1 MKKLQIKQTH
11 FTMRKII
18 SLMATLAFSAAFAQI
33 PTLEVGNEKKHP
45 VILQEAK
52 IDTKILGNLA
62 TTTATYTFYNS
73 GNRILEGN
81 LTFPLPEGVSVSGYA
96 LDINGKLRNAVPVPK
111 ERAKEVFES
120 IERRNVDPGII
131 EKVEG
136 NNFRTRIY
144 PLPEKGTRT
153 IQITY
158 HQELKNFASDYQYF
172 LSFANATT
180 IPKFNLKVWISE
192 TANVP
197 KILEN
202 PDGSFAFQK
211 QGNQW
216 IAEIT
221 KTDFTPNESLK
232 VTIPKNK
239 NSSNVVLQKAAG
251 DKFYFAANVGLDF
264 PIKEKPKSQKI
275 AIIWDNSYSGSKRNC
290 DKELQFLEAYF
301 SDNKNVSVSFSLLNN
316 TFEKAQE
323 FYISQGNWSE
333 LKNRILNV
341 KYDGG
346 TDFGALKEV
355 SGVEEYLLFSDG
367 ISNFGDLK
375 MKFKK
380 PLNSISSTPTSD
392 FNLLKL
398 LANQSGG
405 NFINLNELDS
415 QSALKIYKKLPVRF
429 LGFKENTNMQE
440 LFPNIGSVINEPIN
454 IFGIASGNLGKLTA
468 VFSVGNEKFETPV
481 DFSNAQQL
489 ENWQIAQFWA
499 QRKINEL
506 ELNSTQN
513 RNEIKNISEQ
523 FGVVSKNTSL
533 IVLDDINDYVR
544 YKITPPQEL
553 LAEYQKIISQN
564 KGRVLEQRKN
574 LLSKAFDKTRELKAW
589 WNTEFKPVEKKE
601 YPRISNQ
608 SDSISASPTPT
619 RAPQAE
625 RVMAMEVSSSDEM
638 VEIEAKPKGK
648 ITLVDVESTAEYMK
662 DFQNLQSAEV
672 IYQKYLE
679 NRSKHERQISYYF
692 DISKLL
698 FKKGNKELSLKVLST
713 LAELDLENEE
723 LYKTIYYLLKQRG
736 HYDKELWITQ
746 KILEWRP
753 FDAQSHRDYALALVD
768 NKRPQEALNIYK
780 SLLYQEFTDEISIR
794 DNGIE
799 EILIMEINNILK
811 QNKNVDGSKIDD
823 RLKADLPVDIRV
835 VINWNKDNT
844 DIDLWVTDPK
854 GEDCSYQHKST
865 AIGGRIS
872 NDFRQGFGPEQFL
885 LKKAIKGKYK
895 IKTNFFGER
904 QNILSGP
911 TTIMAEVYLYYSDG
925 RQERKI
931 AVFQSQKENKREN
944 DSKIL
949 IGEFEF

>member
-1 MKKLQIKQTH
+1 MKKIN
-11 FTMRKII
+11 
-18 SLMATLAFSAAFAQI
+18 SLIATLLFSVAIAQI
-33 PTLEVGNEKKHP
+33 PTLEVENQKKHP

-62 TTTATYTFYNS
+62 TTTATYTFYNPS
-73 GNRILEGN
+73 NRILEGK

-144 PLPEKGTRT
+144 PIPQNGSRT

-158 HQELKNFASDYQYF
+158 HQELKNIASDYQYF

-180 IPKFNLKVWISE
+180 IPKFNLRVWISE
-192 TANVP
+192 TATVP

-202 PDGSFAFQK
+202 PDGNFAFQK

-216 IAEIT
+216 IAEIA
-221 KTDFTPNESLK
+221 KSDFTPNESLK
-232 VTIPKNK
+232 VTIPKNQT
-239 NSSNVVLQKAAG
+239 SSNVVLQKASG

-264 PIKEKPKSQKI
+264 PVKEKPKSQKI
-275 AIIWDNSYSGSKRNC
+275 AIIWDNSFSGSKRNR
-290 DKELQFLEAYF
+290 DKELDFLNAYF

-316 TFEKAQE
+316 TFEKAEE
-323 FYISQGNWSE
+323 FNISQGNWSE
-333 LKNRILNV
+333 LKNKILNL

-346 TDFGALKEV
+346 TDFGALKEIN
-355 SGVEEYLLFSDG
+355 GIEEYLLFSDG
-367 ISNFGDLK
+367 ISNFGDLT

-380 PLNSISSTPTSD
+380 PLNSIASTPTSD

-405 NFINLNELDS
+405 NFINLNELDT
-415 QSALKIYKKLPVRF
+415 QAALKTYKKLPVRF
-429 LGFKENTNMQE
+429 LGFKENPNMQE
-440 LFPNIGSVINEPIN
+440 LFPNIGSVINDPVN
-454 IFGIASGNLGKLTA
+454 IFGITSGNAGKLTA
-468 VFSVGNEKFETPV
+468 VFSVGNEKFEILV
-481 DFSNAQQL
+481 DFSKAQQL

-513 RNEIKNISEQ
+513 RQEIKNISEQ

-553 LAEYQKIISQN
+553 LADYQKIVSQN

-574 LLSKAFDKTRELKAW
+574 LLSKAFDKTRELKTW
-589 WNTEFKPVEKKE
+589 WNTDFKPIEKKE

-608 SDSISASPTPT
+608 STPV
-619 RAPQAE
+619 PQAQRNVQIE
-625 RVMAMEVSSSDEM
+625 EAVVVGYNSSAKAMEVSSSDEM
-638 VEIEAKPKGK
+638 VDIIAAKPKGK
-648 ITLVDVESTAEYMK
+648 ITLVDVESTEEYMK
-662 DFQNLQSAEV
+662 DFQNLQSVEV

-679 NRSKHERQISYYF
+679 NRSKHEKQVSYYF

-698 FKKGNKELSLKVLST
+698 FKKGDKVLSLKVLST

-768 NKRPQEALNIYK
+768 NKKPQEALNIYK
-780 SLLYQEFTDEISIR
+780 SLLYQEFTDEISMR

-854 GEDCSYQHKST
+854 AKGEDCSYQHKST

-872 NDFRQGFGPEQFL
+872 NDFTQGFGPEQFL
-885 LKKAIKGKYK
+885 LKKAVKGKYK

-911 TTIMAEVYLYYSDG
+911 TTVMAEVYLYYSDG

-931 AVFQSQKENKREN
+931 AVFQSQKENKKES

>member
-1 MKKLQIKQTH
+1 MKKIN
-11 FTMRKII
+11 
-18 SLMATLAFSAAFAQI
+18 SLIATLLFSVALAQI
-33 PTLEVGNEKKHP
+33 PTLEIDNQKKHP

-62 TTTATYTFYNS
+62 TTTATYTFYNPS
-73 GNRILEGN
+73 NRILEGK

-144 PLPEKGTRT
+144 PIPQKASRT

-158 HQELKNFASDYQYF
+158 HQELKNVASDYQYF

-192 TANVP
+192 TATVP

-216 IAEIT
+216 IAEIA
-221 KTDFTPNESLK
+221 KSDFIPNESLK
-232 VTIPKNK
+232 VTIPKNQ
-239 NSSNVVLQKAAG
+239 NSSNVVLQKASG

-264 PIKEKPKSQKI
+264 PVKEKLKSEKI
-275 AIIWDNSYSGSKRNC
+275 AIIWDNSFSGSKRNR
-290 DKELQFLEAYF
+290 DKELDFLSAYF
-301 SDNKNVSVSFSLLNN
+301 ADNKNVSVSFSLLNN
-316 TFEKAQE
+316 TFEKAEE
-323 FYISQGNWSE
+323 FNISQGNWSE
-333 LKNRILNV
+333 LKARILNL

-346 TDFGALKEV
+346 TDFGALKELN
-355 SGVEEYLLFSDG
+355 GVEEYLLFSDG
-367 ISNFGDLK
+367 ISNFGDLT

-405 NFINLNELDS
+405 NFINLNELDT
-415 QSALKIYKKLPVRF
+415 QSALKTYKKLPIRF
-429 LGFKENTNMQE
+429 LGFKENPNMQE
-440 LFPNIGSVINEPIN
+440 LFPNISSVISEPVN
-454 IFGIASGNLGKLTA
+454 IFGITSGNTGKLTA
-468 VFSVGNEKFETPV
+468 IFSVGNEKFEIPV

-499 QRKINEL
+499 QKKINEL

-553 LAEYQKIISQN
+553 LADYQKIVSQN
-564 KGRVLEQRKN
+564 KGRVLAQRKN
-574 LLSKAFDKTRELKAW
+574 LLSKAFDKTRELKTW
-589 WNTEFKPVEKKE
+589 WNTEFKPAEKKE
-601 YPRISNQ
+601 YPRVANQ
-608 SDSISASPTPT
+608 SVDAPAPPNAVREVQASPV
-619 RAPQAE
+619 ADY
-625 RVMAMEVSSSDEM
+625 AMEVSSEKMMNNLAPSST
-638 VEIEAKPKGK
+638 GR
-648 ITLVDVESTAEYMK
+648 ITLVDVESTEEYMK

-679 NRSKHERQISYYF
+679 NRSKHEKQVSYYF

-698 FKKGNKELSLKVLST
+698 FKKGDKALSLKVLST
-713 LAELDLENEE
+713 LAELDFENEE

-768 NKRPQEALNIYK
+768 NKKPQEALNIYK
-780 SLLYQEFTDEISIR
+780 SLLYQEFTDEISMR

-811 QNKNVDGSKIDD
+811 LNKNVDGSKIDD

-872 NDFRQGFGPEQFL
+872 NDFTQGFGPEQFL
-885 LKKAIKGKYK
+885 LKKAVKGKYK

-911 TTIMAEVYLYYSDG
+911 TTVMAEVYLYYSDG

-931 AVFQSQKENKREN
+931 AVFQSQKENKKEN

>member
-1 MKKLQIKQTH
+1 MKKIN
-11 FTMRKII
+11 
-18 SLMATLAFSAAFAQI
+18 SLIATLLFSVAFAQI
-33 PTLEVGNEKKHP
+33 PTLEVENQKKHP

-62 TTTATYTFYNS
+62 TTTATYTFYNPS
-73 GNRILEGN
+73 NRILEGK

-144 PLPEKGTRT
+144 PIPQKGSRT

-158 HQELKNFASDYQYF
+158 HQELKNIASDYQYF
-172 LSFANATT
+172 LSFANETT

-192 TANVP
+192 TASIP

-216 IAEIT
+216 IAEIA
-221 KTDFTPNESLK
+221 KSDFTPNESLK
-232 VTIPKNK
+232 VTIPKNQ
-239 NSSNVVLQKAAG
+239 NLSNVVLQKASG
-251 DKFYFAANVGLDF
+251 DKFYFAANVGLNF
-264 PIKEKPKSQKI
+264 PVKEKPKSQKI
-275 AIIWDNSYSGSKRNC
+275 AIIWDNSFSGSKRNR
-290 DKELQFLEAYF
+290 DKELDFLNAYF
-301 SDNKNVSVSFSLLNN
+301 ADNKNVSVSFSLLNN
-316 TFEKAQE
+316 IFEKAEE
-323 FYISQGNWSE
+323 FNISQGNWSE
-333 LKNRILNV
+333 LKARILNL

-346 TDFGALKEV
+346 TDFGALKEIN
-355 SGVEEYLLFSDG
+355 GIEEYLLFSDG
-367 ISNFGDLK
+367 ISNFGDLT

-380 PLNSISSTPTSD
+380 PLNSIVSTPTSD

-405 NFINLNELDS
+405 NFINLNELDT
-415 QSALKIYKKLPVRF
+415 QSALKTYKKLPVRF
-429 LGFKENTNMQE
+429 LGFKENPNMQE
-440 LFPNIGSVINEPIN
+440 LFPNIGSVIGEPVN
-454 IFGIASGNLGKLTA
+454 IFGITSGNTGKLTA
-468 VFSVGNEKFETPV
+468 VFSVGNEKFEIPV
-481 DFSNAQQL
+481 DFSKAQQL
-489 ENWQIAQFWA
+489 ENWQVAQFWA

-513 RNEIKNISEQ
+513 RQEIKNISEQ

-553 LAEYQKIISQN
+553 LADYQKIVSQN

-574 LLSKAFDKTRELKAW
+574 LLSKAFDKTRELKTW

-608 SDSISASPTPT
+608 STPV
-619 RAPQAE
+619 PQAQRDVPLSE
-625 RVMAMEVSSSDEM
+625 VINSGRADMTIEVSSSNKM
-638 VEIEAKPKGK
+638 VESEAKPKGK
-648 ITLVDVESTAEYMK
+648 ITLVDVESTEEYMK

-679 NRSKHERQISYYF
+679 NRSKHEKQVSYYF

-698 FKKGNKELSLKVLST
+698 FKKGDKALSLKVLST

-768 NKRPQEALNIYK
+768 NKKPQEALNIYK
-780 SLLYQEFTDEISIR
+780 SLLYQEFTDEISMR

-872 NDFRQGFGPEQFL
+872 NDFTQGFGPEQFL
-885 LKKAIKGKYK
+885 LKKAVKGKYK

-911 TTIMAEVYLYYSDG
+911 TTVMAEVYLYYSDG

-931 AVFQSQKENKREN
+931 AVFQSQKENKKEN

>member
-1 MKKLQIKQTH
+1 MKK
-11 FTMRKII
+11 MN
-18 SLMATLAFSAAFAQI
+18 SLIATLLFSIAFAQI
-33 PTLEVGNEKKHP
+33 PTLEVDNQKKHP

-62 TTTATYTFYNS
+62 TTTATYTFYNPS
-73 GNRILEGN
+73 NRILEGK

-144 PLPEKGTRT
+144 PIPQKGSRT

-158 HQELKNFASDYQYF
+158 HQELKNIASDYQYF
-172 LSFANATT
+172 LSFANETT

-192 TANVP
+192 TASIP

-216 IAEIT
+216 IAEIA
-221 KTDFTPNESLK
+221 KSDFTPNESLK
-232 VTIPKNK
+232 VTIPKNQ
-239 NSSNVVLQKAAG
+239 NLSNVVLQKASG
-251 DKFYFAANVGLDF
+251 DKFYFAANVGLNF
-264 PIKEKPKSQKI
+264 PVKEKPKSQKI
-275 AIIWDNSYSGSKRNC
+275 AIIWDNSFSGSKRNR
-290 DKELQFLEAYF
+290 DKELDFLNAYF
-301 SDNKNVSVSFSLLNN
+301 ADNKNVSVSFSLLNN
-316 TFEKAQE
+316 IFEKAEE
-323 FYISQGNWSE
+323 FNISQGNWSE
-333 LKNRILNV
+333 LKARILNL

-346 TDFGALKEV
+346 TDFGALKEIN
-355 SGVEEYLLFSDG
+355 GIEEYLLFSDG
-367 ISNFGDLK
+367 ISNFGDLT

-380 PLNSISSTPTSD
+380 PLNSIVSTPTSD

-405 NFINLNELDS
+405 NFINLNELDT
-415 QSALKIYKKLPVRF
+415 QSALKTYKKLPVRF
-429 LGFKENTNMQE
+429 LGFKENPNMQE
-440 LFPNIGSVINEPIN
+440 LFPNISSVISEPVN
-454 IFGIASGNLGKLTA
+454 IFGITSGNAGKLTA

-481 DFSNAQQL
+481 DFSKAQQL

-513 RNEIKNISEQ
+513 RQEIKNISEQ

-553 LAEYQKIISQN
+553 LADYQKIVSQN

-574 LLSKAFDKTRELKAW
+574 LLSKAFDKTRELKTW
-589 WNTEFKPVEKKE
+589 WNTDFKPIEKKE

-608 SDSISASPTPT
+608 STPV
-619 RAPQAE
+619 PQAQRNVQIE
-625 RVMAMEVSSSDEM
+625 EAVVVGYNSSAKAMEVSSSDEM
-638 VEIEAKPKGK
+638 VDIIAEKPKGK
-648 ITLVDVESTAEYMK
+648 ITLVDVESTEEYMK

-672 IYQKYLE
+672 IYQRYLE
-679 NRSKHERQISYYF
+679 NRSKHEKQVSYYF

-698 FKKGNKELSLKVLST
+698 FKKGDKALSLKVLST

-768 NKRPQEALNIYK
+768 NKKPQEALNIYR
-780 SLLYQEFTDEISIR
+780 SLLYQEFTDEISVR

-872 NDFRQGFGPEQFL
+872 NDFTQGFGPEQFL
-885 LKKAIKGKYK
+885 LKKAVKGKYK

-911 TTIMAEVYLYYSDG
+911 TTVMAEVYLYYSDG

-931 AVFQSQKENKREN
+931 AVFQSQKENKKES

>member
-1 MKKLQIKQTH
+1 MKKIN
-11 FTMRKII
+11 
-18 SLMATLAFSAAFAQI
+18 SLIATLLFSVAFAQI
-33 PTLEVGNEKKHP
+33 PTLEVENQKKHP

-62 TTTATYTFYNS
+62 TTTATYTFYNPS
-73 GNRILEGN
+73 NRILEGK

-144 PLPEKGTRT
+144 PIPQKGSRT

-158 HQELKNFASDYQYF
+158 HQELKNVASDYQYF

-192 TANVP
+192 TATVP

-216 IAEIT
+216 IAEVA
-221 KTDFTPNESLK
+221 KSDFTPNESLK
-232 VTIPKNK
+232 VTIPKNQ
-239 NSSNVVLQKAAG
+239 NSSNVVLQKASG
-251 DKFYFAANVGLDF
+251 DKFYFAANVGLDL
-264 PIKEKPKSQKI
+264 PVKEKPRSQKI
-275 AIIWDNSYSGSKRNC
+275 AIIWDNSFSGSKRNR
-290 DKELQFLEAYF
+290 DKELDFLNAYF
-301 SDNKNVSVSFSLLNN
+301 ADNKNVSVSFSLLNN
-316 TFEKAQE
+316 TFEKTEE
-323 FYISQGNWSE
+323 FNISQGNWGE
-333 LKNRILNV
+333 LKNKILNL

-346 TDFGALKEV
+346 TDLGALKEIN
-355 SGVEEYLLFSDG
+355 GVEEYLLFSDG
-367 ISNFGDLK
+367 ISNFGDLT

-380 PLNSISSTPTSD
+380 PLNSIASTPTSD

-405 NFINLNELDS
+405 NFINLNELDTR
-415 QSALKIYKKLPVRF
+415 SALKTYKKLPVRF
-429 LGFKENTNMQE
+429 LGFKENPNMQE
-440 LFPNIGSVINEPIN
+440 LFPNIGSVISEPVN
-454 IFGIASGNLGKLTA
+454 IFGITSGNAGKLTA

-481 DFSNAQQL
+481 DFSKAQQL

-499 QRKINEL
+499 QKKINEL

-553 LAEYQKIISQN
+553 LADYQKIVSQN
-564 KGRVLEQRKN
+564 KGKVLEQRKN
-574 LLSKAFDKTRELKAW
+574 LLSKAFDKTRELKTW

-608 SDSISASPTPT
+608 STPV
-619 RAPQAE
+619 PQAQRNVQIE
-625 RVMAMEVSSSDEM
+625 EAVVVGYNSSAKEMEASSSDAM
-638 VEIEAKPKGK
+638 VDIIAEKPKGK
-648 ITLVDVESTAEYMK
+648 ITLVDVESTEEYMK
-662 DFQNLQSAEV
+662 DFQNLQSTEV

-679 NRSKHERQISYYF
+679 NRSKHEKQVSYYF

-698 FKKGNKELSLKVLST
+698 FKKGDKALSLKVLST

-753 FDAQSHRDYALALVD
+753 FDAQSHRDHALALVD
-768 NKRPQEALNIYK
+768 NKRPQEALKIYR
-780 SLLYQEFTDEISIR
+780 SLLYQEFTDEISMR

-872 NDFRQGFGPEQFL
+872 NDFTQGFGPEQFL
-885 LKKAIKGKYK
+885 LKKAVKGKYK

-911 TTIMAEVYLYYSDG
+911 TTVMAEVYLYYSDG

-931 AVFQSQKENKREN
+931 AVFQSQKENKKEN

>member
-1 MKKLQIKQTH
+1 MK
-11 FTMRKII
+11 KII
-18 SLMATLAFSAAFAQI
+18 SLMTTLAFSVAFAQI
-33 PTLEVGNEKKHP
+33 PTLEIGNEKKHP
-45 VILQEAK
+45 VVLQEAK

-62 TTTATYTFYNS
+62 TTTATYTFYNPS
-73 GNRILEGN
+73 NRILEGT

-120 IERRNVDPGII
+120 IEKRNVDPGII

-144 PLPEKGTRT
+144 PLPQNGSRT

-216 IAEIT
+216 IAEIN
-221 KTDFTPNESLK
+221 KTDFRPNESLK
-232 VTIPKNK
+232 VTIPKNQ
-239 NSSNVVLQKAAG
+239 NSSNVVLQKASG

-264 PIKEKPKSQKI
+264 PVKEKPKSQKI
-275 AIIWDNSYSGSKRNC
+275 AIIWDNSFSGSKRNR
-290 DKELQFLEAYF
+290 DKELQFLDVYF
-301 SDNKNVSVSFSLLNN
+301 ADNKNVSVSFSLLNN
-316 TFEKAQE
+316 TFEKAEE
-323 FYISQGNWSE
+323 FSISQGNWSE
-333 LKNRILNV
+333 LKSKILNL

-346 TDFGALKEV
+346 TDFGALKEMN
-355 SGVEEYLLFSDG
+355 GVEEYLLFSDG
-367 ISNFGDLK
+367 ISNFGDLTI
-375 MKFKK
+375 KFKK

-405 NFINLNELDS
+405 NFINLNELDT
-415 QSALKIYKKLPVRF
+415 QSALKTYKRLPVRF
-429 LGFKENTNMQE
+429 LGFKENPNMQE
-440 LFPNIGSVINEPIN
+440 LFPNIGSVISEPVN
-454 IFGIASGNLGKLTA
+454 IFGISSGNVGKLTA

-513 RNEIKNISEQ
+513 RQEIKNISEQ

-544 YKITPPQEL
+544 YKIIPPQEL
-553 LAEYQKIISQN
+553 LADYQKIVSQN

-574 LLSKAFDKTRELKAW
+574 LLSKAFDKTRELKTW

-601 YPRISNQ
+601 YPRVSNQ
-608 SDSISASPTPT
+608 SVVDAPAPPNAVREVQASPV
-619 RAPQAE
+619 ADYAD
-625 RVMAMEVSSSDEM
+625 EVSSSDKM
-638 VEIEAKPKGK
+638 IERESQPKGK

-679 NRSKHERQISYYF
+679 NRSKHEKQVSYYF

-698 FKKGNKELSLKVLST
+698 FKKGDKALSLKVLST

-768 NKRPQEALNIYK
+768 NKKPQEALNIYK
-780 SLLYQEFTDEISIR
+780 SLLYQEFTDEISMR

-854 GEDCSYQHKST
+854 GEDCSYGHKST
-865 AIGGRIS
+865 QIGGRLS
-872 NDFRQGFGPEQFL
+872 NDFTQGFGPEQFL
-885 LKKAIKGKYK
+885 LKKAVKGKYK

-911 TTIMAEVYLYYSDG
+911 TTVMAEVYLYYSDG

-931 AVFQSQKENKREN
+931 AVFQSQKENKQES

>member
-1 MKKLQIKQTH
+1 MKKIN
-11 FTMRKII
+11 
-18 SLMATLAFSAAFAQI
+18 SLIATLLFSIAIAQI
-33 PTLEVGNEKKHP
+33 PTLEVENQKKHP

-62 TTTATYTFYNS
+62 TTTATYTFYNPS
-73 GNRILEGN
+73 NRILEGK

-144 PLPEKGTRT
+144 PIPQKGSRT

-158 HQELKNFASDYQYF
+158 HQELKNVASDYQYF

-180 IPKFNLKVWISE
+180 IPKFNLRVWISE
-192 TANVP
+192 TATVP

-216 IAEIT
+216 IAEIS
-221 KTDFTPNESLK
+221 KTDFKPNESLK
-232 VTIPKNK
+232 VTIPKNQS
-239 NSSNVVLQKAAG
+239 SSNVVLQKASG

-264 PIKEKPKSQKI
+264 PVKEKPKSQKI
-275 AIIWDNSYSGSKRNC
+275 AIIWDNSFSGSKRNR
-290 DKELQFLEAYF
+290 DKELDFLNAYF
-301 SDNKNVSVSFSLLNN
+301 ADNKNVSVSFSLLNN
-316 TFEKAQE
+316 TFEKAEE
-323 FYISQGNWSE
+323 FNISQGNWSE
-333 LKNRILNV
+333 LKNKILNL

-346 TDFGALKEV
+346 TDFGALKEIN
-355 SGVEEYLLFSDG
+355 GVEEYLLFSDG
-367 ISNFGDLK
+367 ISNFGDLT

-380 PLNSISSTPTSD
+380 PLNSIASTPTSD

-405 NFINLNELDS
+405 NFINLNELDT
-415 QSALKIYKKLPVRF
+415 QSALKTYKKLPVRF
-429 LGFKENTNMQE
+429 LGFKENPNMQE
-440 LFPNIGSVINEPIN
+440 LFPNIGSVINEPVN
-454 IFGIASGNLGKLTA
+454 IFGITSGNAGKLTA

-481 DFSNAQQL
+481 DFSKAQQL

-499 QRKINEL
+499 QKKINEL

-553 LAEYQKIISQN
+553 LADYQKIVSQN

-574 LLSKAFDKTRELKAW
+574 LLSKAFDKTRELKTW

-608 SDSISASPTPT
+608 STPV
-619 RAPQAE
+619 PQAQRNVQIE
-625 RVMAMEVSSSDEM
+625 EAVVVGYNSSAKEMEASSSDAM
-638 VEIEAKPKGK
+638 VDIIAEKPKGK
-648 ITLVDVESTAEYMK
+648 ITLVDVESTEEYMK
-662 DFQNLQSAEV
+662 NFQNLQSTEV

-679 NRSKHERQISYYF
+679 NRSKHEKQVSYYF

-698 FKKGNKELSLKVLST
+698 FKKGDKVLSLKVLST

-768 NKRPQEALNIYK
+768 NKKPQEALNIYK
-780 SLLYQEFTDEISIR
+780 SLLYQEFTDEISMR

-872 NDFRQGFGPEQFL
+872 NDFTQGFGPEQFL
-885 LKKAIKGKYK
+885 LKKAVKGKYK

-911 TTIMAEVYLYYSDG
+911 TTVMAEVYLYYSDG

-931 AVFQSQKENKREN
+931 AVFQSQKENKKEN

>member
-1 MKKLQIKQTH
+1 MKKIN
-11 FTMRKII
+11 
-18 SLMATLAFSAAFAQI
+18 SLIATLLFSVAFAQI
-33 PTLEVGNEKKHP
+33 PTLEVENQKKHP

-62 TTTATYTFYNS
+62 TTTATYTFYNPS
-73 GNRILEGN
+73 NRILEGK

-144 PLPEKGTRT
+144 PIPQKGSRT

-158 HQELKNFASDYQYF
+158 HQELKNVASDYQYF

-192 TANVP
+192 TATVP

-216 IAEIT
+216 IAEIA
-221 KTDFTPNESLK
+221 KSDFTPNESLK
-232 VTIPKNK
+232 VTIPKNQ
-239 NSSNVVLQKAAG
+239 NSSNVVLQKASG
-251 DKFYFAANVGLDF
+251 DKFYFAANVGLDL
-264 PIKEKPKSQKI
+264 PVKEKPRSQKI
-275 AIIWDNSYSGSKRNC
+275 AIIWDNSFSGSKRNR
-290 DKELQFLEAYF
+290 DKELDFLNAYF
-301 SDNKNVSVSFSLLNN
+301 TDNKNVSVSFSLLNN
-316 TFEKAQE
+316 TFEKAEE
-323 FYISQGNWSE
+323 FNISQGNWGE
-333 LKNRILNV
+333 LKNKILNL

-346 TDFGALKEV
+346 TDLGALKEIN
-355 SGVEEYLLFSDG
+355 GVEEYLLFSDG
-367 ISNFGDLK
+367 ISNFGDLT

-380 PLNSISSTPTSD
+380 PLNSIASTPTSD

-405 NFINLNELDS
+405 NFINLNELDTR
-415 QSALKIYKKLPVRF
+415 SALKTYKKLPVRF
-429 LGFKENTNMQE
+429 LGFKENPNLQE
-440 LFPNIGSVINEPIN
+440 LFPNIGSVISEPVN
-454 IFGIASGNLGKLTA
+454 IFGITSGNAGELTA
-468 VFSVGNEKFETPV
+468 IFSVGNEKFETPV
-481 DFSNAQQL
+481 DFSKAQQL

-499 QRKINEL
+499 QKKINEL

-513 RNEIKNISEQ
+513 RQEIKNISEQ

-553 LAEYQKIISQN
+553 LADYQKIVSQN

-574 LLSKAFDKTRELKAW
+574 LLSKAFDKTRELKTW

-608 SDSISASPTPT
+608 STPV
-619 RAPQAE
+619 PQAQRNVQIE
-625 RVMAMEVSSSDEM
+625 EAVVVGYNSSAKEMEASSSDAM
-638 VEIEAKPKGK
+638 VDIIAEKPKGK
-648 ITLVDVESTAEYMK
+648 ITLVDVESTEEYMK
-662 DFQNLQSAEV
+662 DFQNLQSTEV

-679 NRSKHERQISYYF
+679 NRSKHEKQVSYYF

-698 FKKGNKELSLKVLST
+698 FKKGDKALSLKVLST

-753 FDAQSHRDYALALVD
+753 FDAQSHRDHALALVD
-768 NKRPQEALNIYK
+768 NKKPQEALNIYR
-780 SLLYQEFTDEISIR
+780 SLLYQEFTDEISMR

-872 NDFRQGFGPEQFL
+872 NDFTQGFGPEQFL
-885 LKKAIKGKYK
+885 LKKAVKGKYK

-911 TTIMAEVYLYYSDG
+911 TTVMAEVYLYYSDG

-931 AVFQSQKENKREN
+931 AVFQSQKENKKEN

>member
-1 MKKLQIKQTH
+1 MKKINCLI
-11 FTMRKII
+11 
-18 SLMATLAFSAAFAQI
+18 ATLLFSVAFAQI
-33 PTLEVGNEKKHP
+33 PTLEVDNQKKHP

-62 TTTATYTFYNS
+62 TTTATYTFYNPS
-73 GNRILEGN
+73 NRILEGK

-144 PLPEKGTRT
+144 PIPQNGSRT

-158 HQELKNFASDYQYF
+158 HQELKNNNSDYQYF

-192 TANVP
+192 TASIP

-216 IAEIT
+216 IAEIA
-221 KTDFTPNESLK
+221 KSDFTPNESLK
-232 VTIPKNK
+232 VTIPKNQ
-239 NSSNVVLQKAAG
+239 NSSNVVLQKASG
-251 DKFYFAANVGLDF
+251 DKFYFAANVGLNL
-264 PIKEKPKSQKI
+264 PVKEKQRSQKI
-275 AIIWDNSYSGSKRNC
+275 AIIWDNSFSGSKRNR
-290 DKELQFLEAYF
+290 DKELQFLDSYF
-301 SDNKNVSVSFSLLNN
+301 ADNKNVSVSFSLLNN
-316 TFEKAQE
+316 TFEKAEE
-323 FYISQGNWSE
+323 FNISQGNWSE
-333 LKNRILNV
+333 LKNKILNL

-346 TDFGALKEV
+346 TDFGALKEIN
-355 SGVEEYLLFSDG
+355 GVEEYLLFSDG
-367 ISNFGDLK
+367 ISNFGDLT

-380 PLNSISSTPTSD
+380 PLNSIASTPTSD

-405 NFINLNELDS
+405 NFINLNELDT
-415 QSALKIYKKLPVRF
+415 QSALKTYKKLPVRF
-429 LGFKENTNMQE
+429 LGFKENPNMQE
-440 LFPNIGSVINEPIN
+440 LFPNIGSVISEPVN
-454 IFGIASGNLGKLTA
+454 IFGIISGNTGKLTA

-481 DFSNAQQL
+481 DFSQAQQL

-513 RNEIKNISEQ
+513 RQEIKNISEQ

-553 LAEYQKIISQN
+553 LADYNKIISQN

-574 LLSKAFDKTRELKAW
+574 LLSKAFDKTRELKTW

-608 SDSISASPTPT
+608 STSV
-619 RAPQAE
+619 PQAQRNVQIE
-625 RVMAMEVSSSDEM
+625 EAVVVGYNSSAKEMEVSRSDKM
-638 VEIEAKPKGK
+638 VDIIAEKPKGK
-648 ITLVDVESTAEYMK
+648 ITLIDVESTEEYMK
-662 DFQNLQSAEV
+662 DFQNLQSADV
-672 IYQKYLE
+672 IYQMYLE
-679 NRSKHERQISYYF
+679 NRSKHEKQVSYYF

-698 FKKGNKELSLKVLST
+698 FKKGDKELSLKVLST

-768 NKRPQEALNIYK
+768 NKKPQEALNIYK
-780 SLLYQEFTDEISIR
+780 SLLYQEFTDEISVR

-799 EILIMEINNILK
+799 EILIMEINNILS

-823 RLKADLPVDIRV
+823 RLKANLPVDIRV
-835 VINWNKDNT
+835 VINWNKDNK

-872 NDFRQGFGPEQFL
+872 NDFTQGFGPEQFL
-885 LKKAIKGKYK
+885 LKKAVKGKYK

-904 QNILSGP
+904 QNMLSGP
-911 TTIMAEVYLYYSDG
+911 TTVMAEVYLYYSDG

-931 AVFQSQKENKREN
+931 AVFQSQKENKKEN

>member
-1 MKKLQIKQTH
+1 MKKINC
-11 FTMRKII
+11 F
-18 SLMATLAFSAAFAQI
+18 MATLLFSVAFAQFPI
-33 PTLEVGNEKKHP
+33 LEIGNEKKHP

-62 TTTATYTFYNS
+62 TTTATYTFYNPS
-73 GNRILEGN
+73 NRILEGK

-144 PLPEKGTRT
+144 PIPQNGSRT

-192 TANVP
+192 TAAIP

-202 PDGSFAFQK
+202 PDGSFSFQK

-216 IAEIT
+216 IAEIS
-221 KTDFTPNESLK
+221 KNDFRPNESLK
-232 VTIPKNK
+232 ITIPKNQ
-239 NSSNVVLQKAAG
+239 NSSNVVLQKASG
-251 DKFYFAANVGLDF
+251 DKYYFAANVGLDF
-264 PIKEKPKSQKI
+264 PVKEKPKSQKI
-275 AIIWDNSYSGSKRNC
+275 AIIWDNSFSGSKRNR
-290 DKELQFLEAYF
+290 DKELQFLNAYF
-301 SDNKNVSVSFSLLNN
+301 NDNKEVSVSFSLLNN
-316 TFEKAQE
+316 TFEKAE
-323 FYISQGNWSE
+323 EYSISQGNWAD
-333 LKNRILNV
+333 LKNKILNL

-346 TDFGALKEV
+346 TDFGALKEIN
-355 SGVEEYLLFSDG
+355 GVEECLLFSDG
-367 ISNFGDLK
+367 ISNFGDFI

-380 PLNSISSTPTSD
+380 PVNSISSTPTSD
-392 FNLLKL
+392 FNLLTL

-405 NFINLNELDS
+405 NFINLNELDT
-415 QSALKIYKKLPVRF
+415 SAAFKAYKKLPIRF
-429 LGFKENTNMQE
+429 LGFKENQNMQE
-440 LFPNIGSVINEPIN
+440 LFPNIGLVISEPVN
-454 IFGIASGNLGKLTA
+454 IFGITTGNVGKLTA
-468 VFSVGNEKFETPV
+468 VFSVGNEKFESPV
-481 DFSNAQQL
+481 DFSKAQLL
-489 ENWQIAQFWA
+489 ENWQISQFWA

-513 RNEIKNISEQ
+513 RQEIKNISEQ

-533 IVLDDINDYVR
+533 IVLDDIDDYIR

-553 LAEYQKIISQN
+553 LAQYQKVIANSEN
-564 KGRVLEQRKN
+564 KVLEKRKI
-574 LLSKAFDKTRELKAW
+574 LLSKAFDKTKELKTW
-589 WNTEFKPVEKKE
+589 WNTEFKPLEKKK
-601 YPRISNQ
+601 YPKVANQ
-608 SDSISASPTPT
+608 SVAE
-619 RAPQAE
+619 PQANAVMSE
-625 RVMAMEVSSSDEM
+625 VVNSGRVDMSMEIYSDKA
-638 VEIEAKPKGK
+638 IKKSQDSNGK
-648 ITLVDVESTAEYMK
+648 ITLIDIESTEEYMQ
-662 DFQNLQSAEV
+662 DFQNLQSADV

-679 NRSKHERQISYYF
+679 NRSKHEKQVSYYF
-692 DISKLL
+692 DVSKLL
-698 FKKGNKELSLKVLST
+698 FKKGDKVLSLKVLST

-736 HYDKELWITQ
+736 YYDKELWVTQ

-768 NKRPQEALNIYK
+768 NKKPQEALNVYK
-780 SLLYQEFTDEISIR
+780 SLLYQEFTDEISTR

-811 QNKNVDGSKIDD
+811 QNKNIDGSKIDD

-854 GEDCSYQHKST
+854 GEDCSYSHKST
-865 AIGGRIS
+865 AIGGRLS
-872 NDFRQGFGPEQFL
+872 NDFTQGFGPEQFL
-885 LKKAIKGKYK
+885 LKKAVKGKYK

-904 QNILSGP
+904 QNMISGP

-931 AVFQSQKENKREN
+931 AVFQSQKENKKES

>member
-1 MKKLQIKQTH
+1 MKKIN
-11 FTMRKII
+11 
-18 SLMATLAFSAAFAQI
+18 SLIATLLFSIAFAQI
-33 PTLEVGNEKKHP
+33 PTLEVENQKKHP

-52 IDTKILGNLA
+52 IDAKILGNLA
-62 TTTATYTFYNS
+62 TTTATYTFYNPS
-73 GNRILEGN
+73 NRILEGK

-144 PLPEKGTRT
+144 PIPQNGSRT

-158 HQELKNFASDYQYF
+158 HQELKNIASDYQYF

-180 IPKFNLKVWISE
+180 IPKFNLRVWISE
-192 TANVP
+192 TATVP

-202 PDGSFAFQK
+202 PDGNFAFQK

-216 IAEIT
+216 IAEIA
-221 KTDFTPNESLK
+221 KSDFTPNESLK
-232 VTIPKNK
+232 VTIPKNQT
-239 NSSNVVLQKAAG
+239 SSNVVLQKASG

-264 PIKEKPKSQKI
+264 PVKEKPKSQKI
-275 AIIWDNSYSGSKRNC
+275 AIIWDNSFSGSKRNR
-290 DKELQFLEAYF
+290 DKELDFLNAYF
-301 SDNKNVSVSFSLLNN
+301 ADNKNVSVSFSLLNN
-316 TFEKAQE
+316 TFEKAEE
-323 FYISQGNWSE
+323 FNISQGNWSE
-333 LKNRILNV
+333 LKARILNL

-346 TDFGALKEV
+346 TDFGALKELN
-355 SGVEEYLLFSDG
+355 GVEEYLLFSDG
-367 ISNFGDLK
+367 ISNFGDLM

-380 PLNSISSTPTSD
+380 PLNSIASTPTSD

-405 NFINLNELDS
+405 NFINLNELDT
-415 QSALKIYKKLPVRF
+415 QAALKTYKKLPVRF
-429 LGFKENTNMQE
+429 LGFKENPNMQE
-440 LFPNIGSVINEPIN
+440 LFPNIGSVISEPVN
-454 IFGIASGNLGKLTA
+454 IFGITSGNAGKLTA

-481 DFSNAQQL
+481 DFSKAQQL

-499 QRKINEL
+499 QKKINEL

-513 RNEIKNISEQ
+513 RQEIKNISEQ

-553 LAEYQKIISQN
+553 LADYQKIVSQN

-574 LLSKAFDKTRELKAW
+574 LLSKAFDKTRELKTW
-589 WNTEFKPVEKKE
+589 WNTDFKPIEKKE

-608 SDSISASPTPT
+608 STPV
-619 RAPQAE
+619 PQAQRNVQIE
-625 RVMAMEVSSSDEM
+625 EAVVVGYNSSAKAMEVSSSDEM
-638 VEIEAKPKGK
+638 VDIIAEKPKGK
-648 ITLVDVESTAEYMK
+648 ITLVDVESTEEYMK

-679 NRSKHERQISYYF
+679 NRSKHEKQVSYYF

-698 FKKGNKELSLKVLST
+698 FKKGDKALSLKVLST

-768 NKRPQEALNIYK
+768 NKKPQEALNIYK
-780 SLLYQEFTDEISIR
+780 SLLYQEFTDEISMR

-872 NDFRQGFGPEQFL
+872 NDFTQGFGPEQFL
-885 LKKAIKGKYK
+885 LKKAVKGKYK

-911 TTIMAEVYLYYSDG
+911 TTVMAEVYLYYSDG

-931 AVFQSQKENKREN
+931 AVFQSQKENKKES

>member
-1 MKKLQIKQTH
+1 MKKIN
-11 FTMRKII
+11 
-18 SLMATLAFSAAFAQI
+18 SLIATLLFSVAFAQI
-33 PTLEVGNEKKHP
+33 PTLEVENQKKHP

-62 TTTATYTFYNS
+62 TTTATYTFYNPS
-73 GNRILEGN
+73 NRILEGK

-144 PLPEKGTRT
+144 PIPQKGSRT

-158 HQELKNFASDYQYF
+158 HQELKNVASDYQYF

-192 TANVP
+192 TATVP

-216 IAEIT
+216 IAEVA
-221 KTDFTPNESLK
+221 KSDFTPNESLK
-232 VTIPKNK
+232 VTIPKNQ
-239 NSSNVVLQKAAG
+239 NSSNVVLQKASG
-251 DKFYFAANVGLDF
+251 DKFYFAANVGLDL
-264 PIKEKPKSQKI
+264 PVKEKPRSQKI
-275 AIIWDNSYSGSKRNC
+275 AIIWDNSFSGSKRNR
-290 DKELQFLEAYF
+290 DKELDFLNAYF
-301 SDNKNVSVSFSLLNN
+301 ADNKNVSVSFSLLNN
-316 TFEKAQE
+316 TFEKTEE
-323 FYISQGNWSE
+323 FNISQGNWGE
-333 LKNRILNV
+333 LKNKILNL

-346 TDFGALKEV
+346 TDLGALKEIN
-355 SGVEEYLLFSDG
+355 GVEEYLLFSDG
-367 ISNFGDLK
+367 ISNFGDLT

-380 PLNSISSTPTSD
+380 PLNSIASTPTSD

-405 NFINLNELDS
+405 NFINLNELDTR
-415 QSALKIYKKLPVRF
+415 SALKTYKKLPVRF
-429 LGFKENTNMQE
+429 LGFKENPNLQE
-440 LFPNIGSVINEPIN
+440 LFPNIGSVISEPVN
-454 IFGIASGNLGKLTA
+454 IFGITSGNAGELTA
-468 VFSVGNEKFETPV
+468 IFSVGNEKFETPV
-481 DFSNAQQL
+481 DFSKAQQL

-499 QRKINEL
+499 QKKINEL

-513 RNEIKNISEQ
+513 RQEIKNISEQ

-553 LAEYQKIISQN
+553 LADYQKIVSQN

-574 LLSKAFDKTRELKAW
+574 LLSKAFDKTRELKTW

-608 SDSISASPTPT
+608 STPV
-619 RAPQAE
+619 PQAQRNVQIE
-625 RVMAMEVSSSDEM
+625 EAVVVGYSSSAKEMEASSSDAM
-638 VEIEAKPKGK
+638 VDIIAEKPKGK
-648 ITLVDVESTAEYMK
+648 ITLVDVESTEEYMK
-662 DFQNLQSAEV
+662 DFHNLQSAEV

-679 NRSKHERQISYYF
+679 NRSKHEKQVSYYF

-698 FKKGNKELSLKVLST
+698 FKKGDKALSLKVLST

-753 FDAQSHRDYALALVD
+753 FDAQSHRDHALALVD
-768 NKRPQEALNIYK
+768 NKKPQEALNIYR
-780 SLLYQEFTDEISIR
+780 SLLYQEFTDEISMR

-872 NDFRQGFGPEQFL
+872 NDFTQGFGPEQFL
-885 LKKAIKGKYK
+885 LKKAVKGKYK

-911 TTIMAEVYLYYSDG
+911 TTVMAEVYLYYSDG

-931 AVFQSQKENKREN
+931 AVFQSQKENKKEN

>member
-1 MKKLQIKQTH
+1 MKKIN
-11 FTMRKII
+11 
-18 SLMATLAFSAAFAQI
+18 SLIATLLFSIAIAQI
-33 PTLEVGNEKKHP
+33 PTLEVENQKKHP

-62 TTTATYTFYNS
+62 TTTATYTFYNPS
-73 GNRILEGN
+73 NRILEGK

-144 PLPEKGTRT
+144 PIPQNGSRT

-158 HQELKNFASDYQYF
+158 HQELKNVASDYQYF

-180 IPKFNLKVWISE
+180 IPKFNLRVWISE
-192 TANVP
+192 TATVP

-216 IAEIT
+216 IAEIS
-221 KTDFTPNESLK
+221 KTDFKPNESLK
-232 VTIPKNK
+232 VTIPKNQT
-239 NSSNVVLQKAAG
+239 SSNVVLQKASG
-251 DKFYFAANVGLDF
+251 DKYYFAANIGLDF
-264 PIKEKPKSQKI
+264 PVKEKPKSQKI
-275 AIIWDNSYSGSKRNC
+275 AIIWDNSFSGSKRNR
-290 DKELQFLEAYF
+290 DKELQFLDAYF

-316 TFEKAQE
+316 TFEKAEE
-323 FYISQGNWSE
+323 FNIYQGNWSE
-333 LKNRILNV
+333 LKARILNL

-346 TDFGALKEV
+346 TDFGALKEIN
-355 SGVEEYLLFSDG
+355 GIEEYLLFSDG
-367 ISNFGDLK
+367 ISNFGDLT

-380 PLNSISSTPTSD
+380 PLNSIASTPTSD

-405 NFINLNELDS
+405 NFINLNELDT
-415 QSALKIYKKLPVRF
+415 QAALKTYKKLPVRF
-429 LGFKENTNMQE
+429 LGFKENPNMQE
-440 LFPNIGSVINEPIN
+440 LFPNIGSVINEPVN
-454 IFGIASGNLGKLTA
+454 IFGITSGNTGKLTA
-468 VFSVGNEKFETPV
+468 IFSVGNEKFEIPV
-481 DFSNAQQL
+481 DFSKAQQL
-489 ENWQIAQFWA
+489 ENWQISQFWA

-513 RNEIKNISEQ
+513 RQEIKNISEQ

-553 LAEYQKIISQN
+553 LADYQKIVSQN

-574 LLSKAFDKTRELKAW
+574 LLSKAFDKTRELKTW
-589 WNTEFKPVEKKE
+589 WNTDFKPIEKKE

-608 SDSISASPTPT
+608 STPV
-619 RAPQAE
+619 PQAQRNVQIE
-625 RVMAMEVSSSDEM
+625 EAVVVGYNSSAKAMEVSSSDEM
-638 VEIEAKPKGK
+638 VDIIAEKPKGK
-648 ITLVDVESTAEYMK
+648 ITLVDVESTEEYMK

-679 NRSKHERQISYYF
+679 NRSKHEKQVSYYF

-698 FKKGNKELSLKVLST
+698 FKKGDKALSLKVLST

-768 NKRPQEALNIYK
+768 NKKPQEALNIYK
-780 SLLYQEFTDEISIR
+780 SLLYQEFTDEISVR

-872 NDFRQGFGPEQFL
+872 NDFTQGFGPEQFL
-885 LKKAIKGKYK
+885 LKKAVKGKYK

-911 TTIMAEVYLYYSDG
+911 TTVMAEVYLYYSDG

-931 AVFQSQKENKREN
+931 AVFQSQKENKKES

>member
-1 MKKLQIKQTH
+1 MKKIN
-11 FTMRKII
+11 
-18 SLMATLAFSAAFAQI
+18 SLIATLLFSVAFAQI
-33 PTLEVGNEKKHP
+33 PTLEVENQKKHP

-62 TTTATYTFYNS
+62 TTTATYTFYNPS
-73 GNRILEGN
+73 NRILEGK

-144 PLPEKGTRT
+144 PIPQKGSRT

-158 HQELKNFASDYQYF
+158 HQELKNVASDYQYF

-192 TANVP
+192 TATVP

-216 IAEIT
+216 IAEIA
-221 KTDFTPNESLK
+221 KSDFTPNESLK
-232 VTIPKNK
+232 VTIPKNQ
-239 NSSNVVLQKAAG
+239 NSSNVVLQKASG
-251 DKFYFAANVGLDF
+251 DKFYFAANVGLDL
-264 PIKEKPKSQKI
+264 PVKEKPRSQKI
-275 AIIWDNSYSGSKRNC
+275 AIIWDNSFSGSKRNR
-290 DKELQFLEAYF
+290 DKELDFLNAYF
-301 SDNKNVSVSFSLLNN
+301 ADNKNVSVSFSLLNN
-316 TFEKAQE
+316 TFEKTEE
-323 FYISQGNWSE
+323 FNISQGNWGE
-333 LKNRILNV
+333 LKNKILNL

-346 TDFGALKEV
+346 TDFGALKEIN
-355 SGVEEYLLFSDG
+355 GVEEYLLFSDG
-367 ISNFGDLK
+367 ISNFGDLT

-380 PLNSISSTPTSD
+380 PLNSIASTPTSD

-405 NFINLNELDS
+405 NFINLNELDTR
-415 QSALKIYKKLPVRF
+415 SALKTYKKLPVRF
-429 LGFKENTNMQE
+429 LGFKENPNLQE
-440 LFPNIGSVINEPIN
+440 LFPNIGSVISEPVN
-454 IFGIASGNLGKLTA
+454 IFGITSGNAGELTA
-468 VFSVGNEKFETPV
+468 IFSVGNEKFETPV
-481 DFSNAQQL
+481 DFSKAQQL

-499 QRKINEL
+499 QKKINEL

-513 RNEIKNISEQ
+513 RQEIKNISEQ

-553 LAEYQKIISQN
+553 LADYQKIVSQN

-574 LLSKAFDKTRELKAW
+574 LLSKAFDKTRELKTW

-608 SDSISASPTPT
+608 STPV
-619 RAPQAE
+619 PQAQRNVQIE
-625 RVMAMEVSSSDEM
+625 EAVVVGYSSSAKEMEASSSDAM
-638 VEIEAKPKGK
+638 VDIIAEKPKGK
-648 ITLVDVESTAEYMK
+648 ITLVDVESTEEYMK
-662 DFQNLQSAEV
+662 DFQNLQSTEV

-679 NRSKHERQISYYF
+679 NRSKHEKQVSYYF

-698 FKKGNKELSLKVLST
+698 FKKGDKALSLKVLST

-768 NKRPQEALNIYK
+768 NKKPQEALNIYR
-780 SLLYQEFTDEISIR
+780 SLLYQEFTDEISVR

-872 NDFRQGFGPEQFL
+872 NDFTQGFGPEQFL
-885 LKKAIKGKYK
+885 LKKAVKGKYK

-911 TTIMAEVYLYYSDG
+911 TTVMAEVYLYYSDG

-931 AVFQSQKENKREN
+931 AVFQSQKENKKEN

>member
-1 MKKLQIKQTH
+1 MKKIN
-11 FTMRKII
+11 
-18 SLMATLAFSAAFAQI
+18 SLIATLLFSIAFAQI
-33 PTLEVGNEKKHP
+33 PTLEVENQKKHP

-62 TTTATYTFYNS
+62 TTTATYTFYNPS
-73 GNRILEGN
+73 NRILEGK

-144 PLPEKGTRT
+144 PIPQKGSRT

-158 HQELKNFASDYQYF
+158 HQELKNVASDYQYF

-180 IPKFNLKVWISE
+180 IPKFNLRVWISE
-192 TANVP
+192 TATVP

-216 IAEIT
+216 IAEIS
-221 KTDFTPNESLK
+221 KTDFKPNESLK
-232 VTIPKNK
+232 VTIPKNQ
-239 NSSNVVLQKAAG
+239 NSSNVVLQKASG

-264 PIKEKPKSQKI
+264 PVKEKQRSQKI
-275 AIIWDNSYSGSKRNC
+275 AIIWDNSFSGSKRNR
-290 DKELQFLEAYF
+290 DKELQFLDAYF

-316 TFEKAQE
+316 TFEKDEE
-323 FYISQGNWSE
+323 FSITQGNWSE
-333 LKNRILNV
+333 LKNKILNL

-346 TDFGALKEV
+346 TDFGALKEIN
-355 SGVEEYLLFSDG
+355 GIEEYLLFSDG
-367 ISNFGDLK
+367 ISNFGDLT

-380 PLNSISSTPTSD
+380 PLNSIASTPTSD

-405 NFINLNELDS
+405 NFINLNELDT
-415 QSALKIYKKLPVRF
+415 QAALKTYKKLPVRF
-429 LGFKENTNMQE
+429 LGFKENPNMQE
-440 LFPNIGSVINEPIN
+440 LFPNIGSVINEPVN
-454 IFGIASGNLGKLTA
+454 IFGITSGNAGKLTA
-468 VFSVGNEKFETPV
+468 VFSVGNEKFEILV
-481 DFSNAQQL
+481 DFSKAQQL

-513 RNEIKNISEQ
+513 RQEIKNISEQ

-553 LAEYQKIISQN
+553 LADYQKIVSQN

-574 LLSKAFDKTRELKAW
+574 LLSKAFDKTRELKTW
-589 WNTEFKPVEKKE
+589 WNTDFKPIEKKE

-608 SDSISASPTPT
+608 STPV
-619 RAPQAE
+619 PQAQRNVQIE
-625 RVMAMEVSSSDEM
+625 EAVVVGYNSSAKAMEVSSSDEM
-638 VEIEAKPKGK
+638 VDIIAAKPKGK
-648 ITLVDVESTAEYMK
+648 ITLVDVESTEEYMK
-662 DFQNLQSAEV
+662 DFQNLQSVEV

-679 NRSKHERQISYYF
+679 NRSKHEKQVSYYF

-698 FKKGNKELSLKVLST
+698 FKKGDKVLSLKVLST

-768 NKRPQEALNIYK
+768 NKKPQEALNIYK
-780 SLLYQEFTDEISIR
+780 SLLYQEFTDEISMR

-872 NDFRQGFGPEQFL
+872 NDFTQGFGPEQFL
-885 LKKAIKGKYK
+885 LKKAVKGKYK

-911 TTIMAEVYLYYSDG
+911 TTVMAEVYLYYSDG

-931 AVFQSQKENKREN
+931 AVFQSQKENKKES

>member
-1 MKKLQIKQTH
+1 MKK
-11 FTMRKII
+11 MN
-18 SLMATLAFSAAFAQI
+18 SLIATLLFSVAMAQI
-33 PTLEVGNEKKHP
+33 PTLEVDNEKKHP

-62 TTTATYTFYNS
+62 TTTATYTFYNPS
-73 GNRILEGN
+73 NRILEGK

-144 PLPEKGTRT
+144 PIPQKASQT

-158 HQELKNFASDYQYF
+158 HQELKNVASDYQYF

-180 IPKFNLKVWISE
+180 IPKFNLKVWISK
-192 TANVP
+192 TASIP

-211 QGNQW
+211 KGNQW
-216 IAEIT
+216 IAEIA
-221 KTDFTPNESLK
+221 KSDFTPNESLK
-232 VTIPKNK
+232 ITIPKNQ
-239 NSSNVVLQKAAG
+239 NSSNVVLQKASG
-251 DKFYFAANVGLDF
+251 DKFYFAANVGLDL
-264 PIKEKPKSQKI
+264 PVKEKPKSQKI
-275 AIIWDNSYSGSKRNC
+275 AIIWDNSFSGSKRNR
-290 DKELQFLEAYF
+290 DKELDFLNAYF
-301 SDNKNVSVSFSLLNN
+301 ADNKNVSVSFSLLNN
-316 TFEKAQE
+316 TFEKAEE
-323 FYISQGNWSE
+323 FNISQGNWSE
-333 LKNRILNV
+333 LKNKILNL

-346 TDFGALKEV
+346 TDFGALKEIN
-355 SGVEEYLLFSDG
+355 GIEEYLLFSDG
-367 ISNFGDLK
+367 ISNFGDLT

-380 PLNSISSTPTSD
+380 PLNSIASTPTSD

-405 NFINLNELDS
+405 NFINLNELDT
-415 QSALKIYKKLPVRF
+415 QSALKTYKKLPVRF
-429 LGFKENTNMQE
+429 LGFKENPNMQE
-440 LFPNIGSVINEPIN
+440 LFPNIGSVISEPVN
-454 IFGIASGNLGKLTA
+454 IFGITSGNAGKLTA

-481 DFSNAQQL
+481 DFSKAQQL

-499 QRKINEL
+499 QKKINEL

-513 RNEIKNISEQ
+513 RQEIKNISEQ

-553 LAEYQKIISQN
+553 LADYQKIVSQN

-574 LLSKAFDKTRELKAW
+574 LLSKAFDKTRELKTW

-608 SDSISASPTPT
+608 STPV
-619 RAPQAE
+619 PQAQRDVPLSE
-625 RVMAMEVSSSDEM
+625 VINSGRADMAMEASSSDAM
-638 VEIEAKPKGK
+638 VDIIAEKPKGK
-648 ITLVDVESTAEYMK
+648 ITLVDVESTEEYMK

-679 NRSKHERQISYYF
+679 NRSKHEKQVSYYF

-698 FKKGNKELSLKVLST
+698 FKKGDKALSLKVLST

-768 NKRPQEALNIYK
+768 NKKPQEALNIYK
-780 SLLYQEFTDEISIR
+780 SLLYQEFTDEISVR

-872 NDFRQGFGPEQFL
+872 NDFTQGFGPEQFL
-885 LKKAIKGKYK
+885 LKKAVKGKYK

-911 TTIMAEVYLYYSDG
+911 TTVMAEVYLYYSDG

-931 AVFQSQKENKREN
+931 AVFQSQKENKKEN

>member
-1 MKKLQIKQTH
+1 MKKINCLI
-11 FTMRKII
+11 
-18 SLMATLAFSAAFAQI
+18 ATLLFSVAFAQI
-33 PTLEVGNEKKHP
+33 PTLEIDNQKKHP

-62 TTTATYTFYNS
+62 TTTATYTFYNPS
-73 GNRILEGN
+73 NRILEGK

-144 PLPEKGTRT
+144 PIPQNGSRT

-158 HQELKNFASDYQYF
+158 HQELKNVASDYQYF

-192 TANVP
+192 TASIP

-216 IAEIT
+216 IAEIA
-221 KTDFTPNESLK
+221 KSDFTPNESLK
-232 VTIPKNK
+232 VTIPKNQ
-239 NSSNVVLQKAAG
+239 NSSNVVLQKASG
-251 DKFYFAANVGLDF
+251 DKFYFAANVGLNL
-264 PIKEKPKSQKI
+264 PVKEKQRSQKI
-275 AIIWDNSYSGSKRNC
+275 AIIWDNSFSGSKRNR
-290 DKELQFLEAYF
+290 DKELQFLDSYF
-301 SDNKNVSVSFSLLNN
+301 ADNKNVSVSFSLLNN
-316 TFEKAQE
+316 TFEKAEE
-323 FYISQGNWSE
+323 FSVSQGNWNE
-333 LKNRILNV
+333 LKARILNL

-346 TDFGALKEV
+346 TDFGALKELN
-355 SGVEEYLLFSDG
+355 GVEEYLLFSDG
-367 ISNFGDLK
+367 ISNFGDLT

-380 PLNSISSTPTSD
+380 PLNSIASTPTSD

-405 NFINLNELDS
+405 NFINLNELDT
-415 QSALKIYKKLPVRF
+415 QSALKTYKKLPVRF
-429 LGFKENTNMQE
+429 LGFKENPNMQE
-440 LFPNIGSVINEPIN
+440 LFPNIGSVISEPVN
-454 IFGIASGNLGKLTA
+454 IFGITSGNTGKLTA

-481 DFSNAQQL
+481 DFSQAQQL

-513 RNEIKNISEQ
+513 RQEIKNISEQ

-553 LAEYQKIISQN
+553 LADYNKIISQN

-574 LLSKAFDKTRELKAW
+574 LLSKAFDKTRELKTW

-608 SDSISASPTPT
+608 STPVSQAQRNVQIEEAVVVGYNSSAK
-619 RAPQAE
+619 E
-625 RVMAMEVSSSDEM
+625 MEVSRSDKM
-638 VEIEAKPKGK
+638 VDIIAEKPKGK
-648 ITLVDVESTAEYMK
+648 ITLIDVESTEEYMK
-662 DFQNLQSAEV
+662 DFQNLQSADI

-679 NRSKHERQISYYF
+679 NRSKHEKQVSYYF

-698 FKKGNKELSLKVLST
+698 FKKGDKALSLKVLST

-753 FDAQSHRDYALALVD
+753 FDAQSHRDHALALVD
-768 NKRPQEALNIYK
+768 NKKPQEALNIYR
-780 SLLYQEFTDEISIR
+780 SLLYQEFTDEISMR

-799 EILIMEINNILK
+799 EILIMEINNILS

-823 RLKADLPVDIRV
+823 RLKANLPVDIRV

-872 NDFRQGFGPEQFL
+872 NDFTQGFGPEQFL
-885 LKKAIKGKYK
+885 LKKAVKGKYK

-904 QNILSGP
+904 QNMLSGP
-911 TTIMAEVYLYYSDG
+911 TTVMAEVYLYYSDG

>member
-1 MKKLQIKQTH
+1 MKKIN
-11 FTMRKII
+11 
-18 SLMATLAFSAAFAQI
+18 SLIATLLFSVALAQI
-33 PTLEVGNEKKHP
+33 PTLEVENQKKHP
-45 VILQEAK
+45 IILQEAK

-62 TTTATYTFYNS
+62 TTTATYTFYNPS
-73 GNRILEGN
+73 NRILEGK

-144 PLPEKGTRT
+144 PIPQKGSRT

-158 HQELKNFASDYQYF
+158 HQELKNVASDYQYF
-172 LSFANATT
+172 LNFANATT
-180 IPKFNLKVWISE
+180 IPKFKLKVWISE
-192 TANVP
+192 TASIP

-216 IAEIT
+216 IAEIA
-221 KTDFTPNESLK
+221 KSDFTPNESLK
-232 VTIPKNK
+232 VTIPKNQS
-239 NSSNVVLQKAAG
+239 SSNVVLQKASG

-264 PIKEKPKSQKI
+264 PVKEKPKSQKI
-275 AIIWDNSYSGSKRNC
+275 AIIWDYSFSGSKRNK
-290 DKELQFLEAYF
+290 DKELQFLDAYF
-301 SDNKNVSVSFSLLNN
+301 ADNKNVSVSFFLLNN
-316 TFEKAQE
+316 TFEKAEE
-323 FYISQGNWSE
+323 FTVSQGNWSE
-333 LKNRILNV
+333 LKARILNL

-346 TDFGALKEV
+346 TDFGALKEIN
-355 SGVEEYLLFSDG
+355 GIEEYLLFSDG
-367 ISNFGDLK
+367 ISNFGDLT

-380 PLNSISSTPTSD
+380 PLNSIASTPTSD

-405 NFINLNELDS
+405 NFINLNELDT
-415 QSALKIYKKLPVRF
+415 QSALKTYKKLPVRF
-429 LGFKENTNMQE
+429 LGFKENPNMEE
-440 LFPNIGSVINEPIN
+440 LFPNIGSVISEPIN
-454 IFGIASGNLGKLTA
+454 IFGITSGNAGKLTA
-468 VFSVGNEKFETPV
+468 VFSLGNEKFETPV
-481 DFSNAQQL
+481 DFSNAQAL

-499 QRKINEL
+499 QKKINEL

-513 RNEIKNISEQ
+513 RQEIKNISEQ

-553 LAEYQKIISQN
+553 LADYQKIVSQN

-574 LLSKAFDKTRELKAW
+574 LLSKAFDKTRELKTW

-608 SDSISASPTPT
+608 STPV
-619 RAPQAE
+619 PQAQRDVPLSE
-625 RVMAMEVSSSDEM
+625 VINSGRADMAMEASSSDAM
-638 VEIEAKPKGK
+638 VDIIAEKPKGK
-648 ITLVDVESTAEYMK
+648 ITLVDVESTEEYMK
-662 DFQNLQSAEV
+662 DFQNLQSVEV

-679 NRSKHERQISYYF
+679 NRSKHEKQVSYYF

-698 FKKGNKELSLKVLST
+698 FKKGDKALSLKVLST

-768 NKRPQEALNIYK
+768 NKKPQEALNIYR
-780 SLLYQEFTDEISIR
+780 SLLYQEFTDEISVR

-872 NDFRQGFGPEQFL
+872 NDFTQGFGPEQFL
-885 LKKAIKGKYK
+885 LKKAVKGKYK

-911 TTIMAEVYLYYSDG
+911 TTVMAEVYLYYSDG

-931 AVFQSQKENKREN
+931 AVFQSQKENKKEN